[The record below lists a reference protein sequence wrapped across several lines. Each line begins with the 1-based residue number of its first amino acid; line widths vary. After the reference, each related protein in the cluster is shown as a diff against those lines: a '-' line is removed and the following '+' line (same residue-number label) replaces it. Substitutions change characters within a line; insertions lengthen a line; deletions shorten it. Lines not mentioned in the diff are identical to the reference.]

1 MLRYG
6 AVIQKGASQA
16 AARSC
21 QLASEQRLV
30 QCSSGHKSN
39 AATYEALVDNLSWR
53 MYAGFAECGER
64 GMSYKVKLSRGEI
77 VAYVI
82 AFLVLLL
89 SLAIA
94 SRHLLG

>member
-1 MLRYG
+1 
-6 AVIQKGASQA
+6 
-16 AARSC
+16 
-21 QLASEQRLV
+21 
-30 QCSSGHKSN
+30 
-39 AATYEALVDNLSWR
+39 
-53 MYAGFAECGER
+53 MYPEPAGGGER